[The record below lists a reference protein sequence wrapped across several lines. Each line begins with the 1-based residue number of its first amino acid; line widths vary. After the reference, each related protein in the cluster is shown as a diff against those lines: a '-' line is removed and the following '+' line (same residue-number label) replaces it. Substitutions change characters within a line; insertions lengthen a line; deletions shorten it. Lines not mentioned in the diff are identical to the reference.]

1 LPRGKGFFAIPPVSF
16 SGRKKQTNYG
26 DALSNLSFYQ
36 LHIMQYLRKKGVDSE
51 MANTVLSYNA
61 VTVTPV
67 TDGVQIPVPLTPGG
81 VGLAAVRVSVPIAF
95 PNTVE
100 LKATVGIRG
109 DTGTG
114 SVLFRIFRD
123 DQVIYYARQGVESG
137 FEKYYLATLQ
147 ALDITAPVGS
157 HGYTLSIESL
167 TPGLVVTVIGPI
179 TLSATVIDA
188 Q

>member
-1 LPRGKGFFAIPPVSF
+1 
-16 SGRKKQTNYG
+16 
-26 DALSNLSFYQ
+26 
-36 LHIMQYLRKKGVDSE
+36 MQYLQKKGVDRQMS
-51 MANTVLSYNA
+51 NVLSYNA

-67 TDGVQIPVPLTPGG
+67 TDGVQIPVPLTPAG
-81 VGLAAVRVSVPIAF
+81 VGLAAVRVSIPVAF

-100 LKATVGIRG
+100 LKATVGVRG
-109 DTGTG
+109 DVGTG

-123 DQVIYYARQGVESG
+123 DQVIYYARQGVETN
-137 FEKYYLATLQ
+137 FEKYSLVTLQ

-167 TPGLVVTVIGPI
+167 TPGFTATVIGPI